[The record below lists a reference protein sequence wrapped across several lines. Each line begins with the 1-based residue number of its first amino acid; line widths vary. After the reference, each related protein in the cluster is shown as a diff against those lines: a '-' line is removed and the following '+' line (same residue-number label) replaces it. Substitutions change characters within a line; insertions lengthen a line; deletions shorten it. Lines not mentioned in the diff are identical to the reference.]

1 MADTFDQTR
10 EQKIQSLQHSV
21 AFLQSQHADTLVSLH
36 KEIEKLQKKCS
47 ALTHQLTFSKDIPSS
62 SKGFVK
68 EEHNNGV
75 LQDELEN
82 YRREN
87 VDLSSKLDGKEKRI
101 NFLEGQLRSREQKH
115 QDDLKNVQR
124 RIAKLENQLDSKAN
138 TIVYL
143 TSKIQQNKNKSVNDD
158 GSSEQITN
166 SSGPSN
172 IQTSFSPSPPSLL
185 QVNPSSSKRR
195 EYNLRRSGVSPS
207 PSKAGV
213 IQDGSSSS
221 RQLDFV
227 LQNTL
232 PKTTRHSS
240 RHNNNNNNKHSETNT
255 RRGEKEL
262 NFSKP
267 KPPDYEDFLQISQPE
282 IVQKSAI
289 EPLPPITTRSGR
301 QLRNSTIQQSRNHR
315 QQAPRATTNGEVE
328 TVILD
333 TLSSPERNLRR
344 SLQQNSMK

>member
-1 MADTFDQTR
+1 M
-10 EQKIQSLQHSV
+10 
-21 AFLQSQHADTLVSLH
+21 
-36 KEIEKLQKKCS
+36 
-47 ALTHQLTFSKDIPSS
+47 
-62 SKGFVK
+62 
-68 EEHNNGV
+68 
-75 LQDELEN
+75 
-82 YRREN
+82 
-87 VDLSSKLDGKEKRI
+87 
-101 NFLEGQLRSREQKH
+101 EGQLRSREQKH

-138 TIVYL
+138 TIVFL
-143 TSKIQQNKNKSVNDD
+143 TSKIQQNKNKLASD
-158 GSSEQITN
+158 GDGPSEQMTD
-166 SSGPSN
+166 SSVPSN
-172 IQTSFSPSPPSLL
+172 IKTSFSPSPPSLL

-240 RHNNNNNNKHSETNT
+240 RHNNNNNKHSEAAT

-301 QLRNSTIQQSRNHR
+301 QLRNSTIHQTRSNR
-315 QQAPRATTNGEVE
+315 QQAPRATTSGEVE

-333 TLSSPERNLRR
+333 SLSSPERNLRR

>member
-1 MADTFDQTR
+1 M
-10 EQKIQSLQHSV
+10 LQ
-21 AFLQSQHADTLVSLH
+21 
-36 KEIEKLQKKCS
+36 EK
-47 ALTHQLTFSKDIPSS
+47 
-62 SKGFVK
+62 
-68 EEHNNGV
+68 
-75 LQDELEN
+75 LEN

-87 VDLSSKLDGKEKRI
+87 ADLSSKLDGKDKRI

-124 RIAKLENQLDSKAN
+124 RIAQLENQLDSKAN

-143 TSKIQQNKNKSVNDD
+143 TSKIQQNKNNSATDD
-158 GSSEQITN
+158 GPGEQIAD
-166 SSGPSN
+166 SSGPLN
-172 IQTSFSPSPPSLL
+172 MKTSFSPSPPSLL

-232 PKTTRHSS
+232 PKTTRYSS
-240 RHNNNNNNKHSETNT
+240 RQNINNNNKHSEITT
-255 RRGEKEL
+255 RRGEKAL

-267 KPPDYEDFLQISQPE
+267 KPPDYEEFLQISQPE

-301 QLRNSTIQQSRNHR
+301 QLRNSTRNHR
-315 QQAPRATTNGEVE
+315 QQAPRAATSGEVE
-328 TVILD
+328 TIILD
-333 TLSSPERNLRR
+333 SLSSPERNLRR

>member
-1 MADTFDQTR
+1 
-10 EQKIQSLQHSV
+10 
-21 AFLQSQHADTLVSLH
+21 LQSQHADTLVALH

-47 ALTHQLTFSKDIPSS
+47 ALTHQLTFSNDIPSTS
-62 SKGFVK
+62 NGFVK
-68 EEHNNGV
+68 EDHNNGV
-75 LQDELEN
+75 FQDELEN
-82 YRREN
+82 FRREN
-87 VDLSSKLDGKEKRI
+87 ADLSSKLDGKDKRI

-143 TSKIQQNKNKSVNDD
+143 TSKIQQNKNKSANGD
-158 GSSEQITN
+158 GPSEQIAD
-166 SSGPSN
+166 SSGQSN
-172 IQTSFSPSPPSLL
+172 IKTSFSPSPPSLL

-221 RQLDFV
+221 RQIDFV

-232 PKTTRHSS
+232 PKTTRHSL
-240 RHNNNNNNKHSETNT
+240 RHNNNNNKHSEIAT
-255 RRGEKEL
+255 RRGENQ